1 VANTSI
7 AIGTRRLYGSGILVF
22 NVYCDRIG
30 VDDYGRI
37 PASNAIML
45 GFVASLAGSYSQGT
59 ISSYVSGVRFWHQVH
74 GIDWLGVDAHINREI
89 HGTGEHAP
97 EKSKRKL
104 RLPVLPAHLVA
115 IRQQL
120 DLTSPLD
127 AAVWA
132 CACCAFWAVA
142 RLGELVVRRLPG
154 FDPAIHPAR
163 RHVTLNQLDRSG
175 HDVDIIHLP
184 STKTH
189 QNEGEDIYFA
199 ARPMSGCCPREALT
213 NHLRVNPADDG
224 HHVFAYTHKGSI
236 RPLTRTAFE
245 KRLRDTGVE
254 LPTGHGFRIGGTLE
268 YLLSGLPFG
277 VMKVKG
283 RWASDAFEKY
293 LRKHAEVMAPY
304 MQEHSDVL
312 SEFSRLHLH
321 FDN

>member
-1 VANTSI
+1 LQALIPPAGLVPRPSLLQPHCHAHERALLWVPSLSLLPLDANGRPLPALLADLEQARCVANTSI

-30 VDDYGRI
+30 VDNYGRI

-104 RLPVLPAHLVA
+104 CLPVLPAHLVA
-115 IRQQL
+115 IQQQL

-132 CACCAFWAVA
+132 CACCTFWAVA

-154 FDPAIHPAR
+154 FDPAIHPAC

-175 HDVDIIHLP
+175 HNVNIIHLP

-189 QNEGEDIYFA
+189 QNEGEDIY
-199 ARPMSGCCPREALT
+199 RSTHVRLLPM
-213 NHLRVNPADDG
+213 
-224 HHVFAYTHKGSI
+224 
-236 RPLTRTAFE
+236 
-245 KRLRDTGVE
+245 
-254 LPTGHGFRIGGTLE
+254 
-268 YLLSGLPFG
+268 
-277 VMKVKG
+277 
-283 RWASDAFEKY
+283 
-293 LRKHAEVMAPY
+293 
-304 MQEHSDVL
+304 
-312 SEFSRLHLH
+312 
-321 FDN
+321 